1 MSEVLI
7 YTTPFCGYCTR
18 AKQLLGQKGVKYVEI
33 DVSSGYET
41 RRWLAQTSGQRT
53 VPQVFI
59 NGQPYGGYTDLVAL
73 DRQGRLDPL
82 LKPAAPIEA
91 VQPK

>member
-1 MSEVLI
+1 MSEVVI
-7 YTTPFCGYCTR
+7 YTTPFCGYCTS
-18 AKQLLGQKGVKYVEI
+18 AKRLLGQKSVKYVEI
-33 DVSSGYET
+33 DVSKGYET
-41 RRWLAQTSGQRT
+41 RRWLAQASGQRT

-82 LKPAAPIEA
+82 LKAATPIEA
-91 VQPK
+91 V

>member
-1 MSEVLI
+1 MPEVLI
-7 YTTPFCGYCTR
+7 YTTPFCGYCTM
-18 AKQLLGQKGVKYVEI
+18 AKRLLGHKGVKYSEI
-33 DVSSGYET
+33 DVSGDHAT

-82 LKPAAPIEA
+82 LKPATPIE
-91 VQPK
+91 VL